1 MAETE
6 TEQRPWLT
14 LAEASRVTGQSPDA
28 LRALIR
34 RDRLPARKGN
44 AGQWLVQVGDR
55 ILTGARPVGDQ
66 AATEEVSALRKE
78 LTEARLAA
86 VRSEA
91 DAATAR
97 SEATVLRAALDRE
110 CARADRYEAELARL
124 RKPLWERVLEALR
137 RR

>member
-1 MAETE
+1 MAEME

-14 LAEASRVTGQSPDA
+14 LAEASRLTGQSPDA

-44 AGQWLVQVGDR
+44 AGQWLVQVLDR
-55 ILTGARPVGDQ
+55 TLTSARPVGDQ
-66 AATEEVSALRKE
+66 EAVLREE

-86 VRSEA
+86 ARSEA
-91 DAATAR
+91 EATAAR
-97 SEATVLRAALDRE
+97 SEATVLRATLDRE

-124 RKPLWERVLEALR
+124 RKPLWERVIEAVR